1 MKGFPAGILDTTG
14 WTGGVGVHVEF
25 DFGAPSVIQ
34 LPARGRGF
42 LSRRK
47 CDGAIRSSRLAGEL
61 EISRREVSWT

>member
-34 LPARGRGF
+34 LPARERGF
-42 LSRRK
+42 
-47 CDGAIRSSRLAGEL
+47 
-61 EISRREVSWT
+61 